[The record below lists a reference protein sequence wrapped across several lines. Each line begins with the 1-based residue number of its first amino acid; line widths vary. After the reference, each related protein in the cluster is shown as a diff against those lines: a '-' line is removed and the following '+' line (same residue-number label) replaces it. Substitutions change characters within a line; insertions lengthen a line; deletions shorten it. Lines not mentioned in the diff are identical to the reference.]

1 MGNRRTGEALSPVP
15 LTSPQAQG
23 AFAEDDAM
31 PTCPECGAGVRPE
44 QDWCSL
50 CLHVLRAPEP
60 PPAPVVPVAPVS
72 AAAPAAAVTQ
82 TSADSVAADTAPLT
96 PLSPPALPADIEAR
110 ADALLAQLAMDTR
123 KGRLV
128 VPSFLDSK
136 AKIAVAVIVGTSVL
150 SSVVLVILTVLGAVL
165 R

>member
-1 MGNRRTGEALSPVP
+1 
-15 LTSPQAQG
+15 
-23 AFAEDDAM
+23 M

-60 PPAPVVPVAPVS
+60 PPAPVVPVAPIS
-72 AAAPAAAVTQ
+72 AAAPVTAAAQ
-82 TSADSVAADTAPLT
+82 QAALDPGAEAASAAPLAKRE
-96 PLSPPALPADIEAR
+96 LSPEIEAQ
-110 ADALLAQLAMDTR
+110 ADALLAQLAVDTR
-123 KGRLV
+123 KERLV

-136 AKIAVAVIVGTSVL
+136 AKVAVAIIVATSVV
-150 SSVVLVILTVLGAVL
+150 SSAVLVILAVLGAVL

>member
-1 MGNRRTGEALSPVP
+1 MDNRRTGDPSSPVP
-15 LTSPQAQG
+15 LSSAQARS

-31 PTCPECGAGVRPE
+31 LTCPECGAGVRPE

-50 CLHVLRAPEP
+50 CLHVLRSPEP

-72 AAAPAAAVTQ
+72 AAAPAAT
-82 TSADSVAADTAPLT
+82 VAASLAAGTE

-110 ADALLAQLAMDTR
+110 ADALLAQLAVDTR
-123 KGRLV
+123 KERLV

-136 AKIAVAVIVGTSVL
+136 AKVAVAIIVGTTVV
-150 SSVVLVILTVLGAVL
+150 SSVVLVILTVLGAAL

>member
-15 LTSPQAQG
+15 LTSAQAQG

-31 PTCPECGAGVRPE
+31 LTCPECGAGVRPE

-60 PPAPVVPVAPVS
+60 PPAPVVPAAPIS
-72 AAAPAAAVTQ
+72 AAAPDAVD
-82 TSADSVAADTAPLT
+82 AAPLAQ
-96 PLSPPALPADIEAR
+96 PAVPADIEAR
-110 ADALLAQLAMDTR
+110 ADALLAQLAVDTR
-123 KGRLV
+123 KDRLV

-136 AKIAVAVIVGTSVL
+136 AKVVVAIIVGTSVV
-150 SSVVLVILTVLGAVL
+150 SAAVLVILTVLGAVL